1 MYVYRWFPDISIQ
14 FNCKSFE
21 RQDDAH
27 GGEDHLGHDI
37 SHQVFAV
44 EFKRRIKYCIRST
57 VQWNGGKGERSE
69 GELSFGI

>member
-1 MYVYRWFPDISIQ
+1 MR
-14 FNCKSFE
+14 
-21 RQDDAH
+21 

-44 EFKRRIKYCIRST
+44 EFKGRIKYRIRST
-57 VQWNGGKGERSE
+57 VRWGDGEEEGLE